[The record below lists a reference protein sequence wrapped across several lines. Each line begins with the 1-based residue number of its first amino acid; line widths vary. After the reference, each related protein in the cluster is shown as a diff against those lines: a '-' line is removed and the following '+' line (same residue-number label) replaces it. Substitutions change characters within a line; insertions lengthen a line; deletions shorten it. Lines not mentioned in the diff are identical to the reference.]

1 MKRRFVLLWAVGLA
15 ALLALGGGVAG
26 AAKIKIGHVA
36 PPFHG
41 QNKGVEAFAAYIK
54 EKTGGRID
62 IANFPMGQLGGERSL
77 AEQVQAGTLQLASV
91 STAVLQNF
99 VPETAVIDLPFL
111 WPNRA
116 TAYAVLDD
124 PEFQAKLFSY
134 LPKKGFIGIGWTENE
149 MRDFTNNKRPVHTPD
164 DIKGLK
170 VRVMNSPVY
179 MDTFKQL
186 GASVVGIPFPE
197 IYNALQTGVI
207 DAQENPLMT
216 SILMKFTE
224 VTKYAT
230 LTQHCLTE
238 CAIIASPDYWDT
250 LSKADQQIFLDAA
263 KMSIK
268 VNREVNAALD
278 RKLPKSGL
286 SVTAY
291 SKKAGI
297 EVVTLTEA
305 EREKF
310 RQAVVPVW
318 DKYKGMFDPGLLEFT
333 LDKIKQHRK

>member
-149 MRDFTNNKRPVHTPD
+149 MRDFTNNKRPVHT
-164 DIKGLK
+164 
-170 VRVMNSPVY
+170 R
-179 MDTFKQL
+179 
-186 GASVVGIPFPE
+186 
-197 IYNALQTGVI
+197 
-207 DAQENPLMT
+207 MT
-216 SILMKFTE
+216 SR
-224 VTKYAT
+224 
-230 LTQHCLTE
+230 
-238 CAIIASPDYWDT
+238 AS
-250 LSKADQQIFLDAA
+250 
-263 KMSIK
+263 
-268 VNREVNAALD
+268 R
-278 RKLPKSGL
+278 SG
-286 SVTAY
+286 S
-291 SKKAGI
+291 
-297 EVVTLTEA
+297 
-305 EREKF
+305 
-310 RQAVVPVW
+310 
-318 DKYKGMFDPGLLEFT
+318 
-333 LDKIKQHRK
+333 